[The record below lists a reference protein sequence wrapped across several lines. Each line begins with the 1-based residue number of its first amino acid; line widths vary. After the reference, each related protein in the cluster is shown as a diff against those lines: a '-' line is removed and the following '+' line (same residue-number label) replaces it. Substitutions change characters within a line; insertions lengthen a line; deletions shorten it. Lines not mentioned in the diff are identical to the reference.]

1 MLILISGFAGSG
13 KSSLADSLG
22 KALGLRV
29 VHASAILREMAVK
42 GVKALDNASPEK
54 IHDWWES
61 EEAKEFMKRRNKDGS
76 LDLEL
81 DKKLIEI
88 ARKGNVIMDSWTM
101 PYLYK
106 GNALR
111 IWLNA
116 SAETRAKRV
125 ASRDNLD
132 YKVVLNKIIERDN
145 DTKALYQRLYNFKM
159 GENQNL
165 FDLVID
171 TDNLTQEEVFKKTMA
186 FVRKWFDGKGKIR
199 NKRP

>member
-1 MLILISGFAGSG
+1 MLVLISGFAGSG

-22 KALGLRV
+22 KALGLKV

-42 GVKALDNASPEK
+42 GVKALDNASHEK

-88 ARKGNVIMDSWTM
+88 ASKGNVILDSWTM

-116 SAETRAKRV
+116 SPETRAKRV

-145 DTKALYQRLYNFKM
+145 DTKALYQRLYNFRM

-165 FDLVID
+165 FDLIIN

-186 FVRKWFDGKGKIR
+186 FVRKWFDGKSKIR